1 MKTIFKYGILAAC
14 FAVTNIASAR
24 TLYDT
29 ETYDFDVDGVAY
41 NILSEE
47 NKTVEVTHGT
57 RINTSHSQ
65 FVDFQYK
72 GDVVVPPTVKY
83 KDVTYDVVAVG
94 ASAFRPVETEQYPQ
108 PPVTSITLPNTIK
121 TIGKSAFYD
130 CVYITSLVIPEG
142 VTEIE
147 KQTFYNCKALSTLQ
161 INGNVTKIG
170 ESAFAGCECITALP
184 NLSHLTK
191 ISDNAFEGCSIES
204 VNIPGTVREIG
215 YEAFAGC
222 KYLKE
227 VTIPNSVE
235 VLQGFSDCPKLGY
248 VYVPDSVKRIG
259 EFNNCPNLKINGLPA
274 SLDSIYSNAF
284 RNSGITSVII
294 PASVRYI
301 GKRALTCCENLSAID
316 VDPNNTKYS
325 SLDGVLFNKRRD
337 KLMVY
342 PGGCRK
348 RYDYTI
354 PASVTLVDE
363 SAFES
368 NVGLTELRIPDTVK
382 RLGRRAFYS
391 VQNLCTIICGAAV
404 PIGCSDS
411 DSEMFNY
418 PRIPYLFVPKG
429 SVKAYKNAEK
439 WRYYFDHISDNLPDY
454 IGVVDIATDAV
465 QNISV
470 ICRDGTIVVENAPDK
485 AVIRV
490 YNMQG
495 MQVAETAE
503 PEIRNLPAGI
513 YVVAVGEET
522 TKVMLNG
529 EF

>member
-1 MKTIFKYGILAAC
+1 M
-14 FAVTNIASAR
+14 S
-24 TLYDT
+24 D
-29 ETYDFDVDGVAY
+29 
-41 NILSEE
+41 
-47 NKTVEVTHGT
+47 
-57 RINTSHSQ
+57 
-65 FVDFQYK
+65 
-72 GDVVVPPTVKY
+72 
-83 KDVTYDVVAVG
+83 
-94 ASAFRPVETEQYPQ
+94 
-108 PPVTSITLPNTIK
+108 
-121 TIGKSAFYD
+121 
-130 CVYITSLVIPEG
+130 
-142 VTEIE
+142 
-147 KQTFYNCKALSTLQ
+147 LQ
-161 INGNVTKIG
+161 IKGNITKIG
-170 ESAFAGCECITALP
+170 RSAFAGCECITALP

-391 VQNLCTIICGAAV
+391 VQNLCTRVRDKNRCSSTKPKDIEHWAANQGRL
-404 PIGCSDS
+404 I
-411 DSEMFNY
+411 
-418 PRIPYLFVPKG
+418 LF
-429 SVKAYKNAEK
+429 
-439 WRYYFDHISDNLPDY
+439 
-454 IGVVDIATDAV
+454 AV
-465 QNISV
+465 
-470 ICRDGTIVVENAPDK
+470 
-485 AVIRV
+485 
-490 YNMQG
+490 
-495 MQVAETAE
+495 
-503 PEIRNLPAGI
+503 
-513 YVVAVGEET
+513 
-522 TKVMLNG
+522 
-529 EF
+529 